1 MKLISW
7 WGCGKIDQPLIS
19 GDKIVE
25 CWNCW
30 GRSVWV
36 EKLGRCDII
45 AETTIKPNAVM
56 LTIKQ
61 RLLEAIDRAPIE
73 ELENTLAFLENRL
86 TLQSSATHNSTQAVS
101 ILNQLAQIN
110 ACATIEDP
118 IAWQKAIRSDR
129 PLPGRDD

>member
-1 MKLISW
+1 MAA
-7 WGCGKIDQPLIS
+7 
-19 GDKIVE
+19 
-25 CWNCW
+25 N
-30 GRSVWV
+30 
-36 EKLGRCDII
+36 II
-45 AETTIKPNAVM
+45 YPNAVM

-86 TLQSSATHNSTQAVS
+86 TLQSPDSNYPARAVS
-101 ILNQLAQIN
+101 ILNQLAQID

-118 IAWQKAIRSDR
+118 IAWQREIRNDR